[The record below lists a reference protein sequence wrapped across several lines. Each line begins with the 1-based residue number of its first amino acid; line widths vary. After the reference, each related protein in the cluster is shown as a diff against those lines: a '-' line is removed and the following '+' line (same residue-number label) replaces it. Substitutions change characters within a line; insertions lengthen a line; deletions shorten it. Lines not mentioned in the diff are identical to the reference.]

1 MEEGAYM
8 NEKKIEHLERIK
20 EAVQKSDRL
29 EDMEKSLILEKIEEW
44 KHDDEAMSL
53 IPAKLTELSQKI
65 VPILEEIGLM

>member
-1 MEEGAYM
+1 M

-20 EAVQKSDRL
+20 EAVQRSDQF

-44 KHDDEAMSL
+44 KHDKEAMSL
-53 IPAKLTELSQKI
+53 IPEKLTELSKKI